1 MVAGAP
7 PRDYGGASAP
17 PIYTRGVVRC
27 GRWLSM
33 AAGGCQKIFGRGS
46 AAQGYTRPAGGG
58 GSSSRILR
66 WGGGPS
72 DIYQGICS
80 MWAGAAPWQRGDA
93 KRSSGELRPPQ
104 KISGRGSADR
114 DRKRSKNIEKDRTA
128 KKDRCVYTSIFQGRI
143 GKDRKISKKIEK
155 DRDRPAR
162 QTRTQLRR
170 KSDGPALLS
179 PGPTLI
185 FPGKCSPSLPP
196 LYFWEGL
203 RPLPLNSPGLTRLNL
218 SGCDFEARVT
228 VAFVEPN
235 CRQVST
241 SRPTVTP
248 SRSGGTELG
257 KLGSLHS
264 SYALVKH

>member
-1 MVAGAP
+1 M
-7 PRDYGGASAP
+7 RS
-17 PIYTRGVVRC
+17 
-27 GRWLSM
+27 
-33 AAGGCQKIFGRGS
+33 
-46 AAQGYTRPAGGG
+46 GGG

-66 WGGGPS
+66 WGGDPF
-72 DIYQGICS
+72 DIYQGSCS

-104 KISGRGSADR
+104 KISGRGSA
-114 DRKRSKNIEKDRTA
+114 
-128 KKDRCVYTSIFQGRI
+128 GR
-143 GKDRKISKKIEK
+143 DRKISKKIEK
-155 DRDRPAR
+155 YRDRPAR

-203 RPLPLNSPGLTRLNL
+203 RPLPLNSPGLTRLDL

>member
-1 MVAGAP
+1 MRIHV
-7 PRDYGGASAP
+7 D
-17 PIYTRGVVRC
+17 
-27 GRWLSM
+27 LS
-33 AAGGCQKIFGRGS
+33 
-46 AAQGYTRPAGGG
+46 RPD
-58 GSSSRILR
+58 R
-66 WGGGPS
+66 
-72 DIYQGICS
+72 
-80 MWAGAAPWQRGDA
+80 QR
-93 KRSSGELRPPQ
+93 
-104 KISGRGSADR
+104 
-114 DRKRSKNIEKDRTA
+114 
-128 KKDRCVYTSIFQGRI
+128 
-143 GKDRKISKKIEK
+143 SKKIEK
-155 DRDRPAR
+155 YRKYRDRPAR

-203 RPLPLNSPGLTRLNL
+203 RPLPLNSPGLTRLDL